1 MSAFE
6 IVRIVY
12 GGVAIAISLVALV
25 LLMLRGDF

>member
-1 MSAFE
+1 MTAFE

-12 GGVAIAISLVALV
+12 GGLAIAISLIALV